1 MQTLCGL
8 QVLFLF
14 IQLSNSRAASLFGKE
29 YNFYRK
35 NRSLPLSA
43 CLKGCII
50 PSLTVEKQENGYKPS
65 KYGKYSRF
73 SFCIDMCYFF
83 WLFNIFV
90 FLIIVRMEL
99 LVMIS

>member
-1 MQTLCGL
+1 MIKKNCIFCVYLH
-8 QVLFLF
+8 F
-14 IQLSNSRAASLFGKE
+14 INAYA
-29 YNFYRK
+29 
-35 NRSLPLSA
+35 
-43 CLKGCII
+43 II

-99 LVMIS
+99 LVIIS

>member
-1 MQTLCGL
+1 MRKRGAEKNSKKLI
-8 QVLFLF
+8 F
-14 IQLSNSRAASLFGKE
+14 IVYCVK
-29 YNFYRK
+29 
-35 NRSLPLSA
+35 
-43 CLKGCII
+43 I

-99 LVMIS
+99 LVIIS

>member
-1 MQTLCGL
+1 MFRERMRKRGAEKNSKKLI
-8 QVLFLF
+8 F
-14 IQLSNSRAASLFGKE
+14 IVYCVK
-29 YNFYRK
+29 
-35 NRSLPLSA
+35 
-43 CLKGCII
+43 I
-50 PSLTVEKQENGYKPS
+50 PSLTVEKQENGYKSS

-73 SFCIDMCYFF
+73 SFCIDMCF

>member
-1 MQTLCGL
+1 MTKT
-8 QVLFLF
+8 
-14 IQLSNSRAASLFGKE
+14 R
-29 YNFYRK
+29 
-35 NRSLPLSA
+35 RSVT
-43 CLKGCII
+43 I